1 MKKNVSK
8 TNGKPK
14 SAAQEKAME
23 LLDWLVGFLPTAI
36 LPTLEKAVLDE
47 SGEVHAL
54 FWHRSELQYILTKEP
69 GALNALQLGR
79 LADLDKKI
87 RESALLLYASEKGTL
102 QRYRQ
107 GKYDHSHWWWFLD
120 DILQEELMA
129 KRRAQRSLAYPQA
142 SVADMGLLK
151 VAEAREPYGRKTD
164 RRKRPV
170 KS

>member
-1 MKKNVSK
+1 MKRTLAK
-8 TNGKPK
+8 TNGKLK
-14 SAAQEKAME
+14 SATQKKATE

-54 FWHRSELQYILTKEP
+54 FWHRSELQYLLAKEP
-69 GALNALQLGR
+69 EALNALQLGQ

-107 GKYDHSHWWWFLD
+107 GRYDHSHWWWYWD
-120 DILQEELMA
+120 DLLQEELMA
-129 KRRAQRSLAYPQA
+129 KRRAQRNVAYPFA
-142 SVADMGLLK
+142 SVLNAPLLK
-151 VAEAREPYGRKTD
+151 VAEPRAAYGRRTNVGK
-164 RRKRPV
+164 KAS
-170 KS
+170 K